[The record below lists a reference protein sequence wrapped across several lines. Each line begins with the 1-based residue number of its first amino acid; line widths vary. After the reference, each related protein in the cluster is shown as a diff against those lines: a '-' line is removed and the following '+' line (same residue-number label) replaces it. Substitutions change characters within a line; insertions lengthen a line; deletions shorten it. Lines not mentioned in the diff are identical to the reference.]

1 MNGVYYTIYNN
12 IRDRDAGVKPVSR
25 PNIPT
30 AEQEYDEIKVPGRDG
45 NLYRKKGTLKDIP
58 IEITYNFL
66 SDDPED
72 WAEDFRSIKRRFL
85 KESTGMLMFSDDPG
99 YYYKVK
105 KIEIGTNERLA
116 KRIGKFQVTFTCEG
130 YMYLTEGAET
140 RNLSDTLYNA
150 FEECEPVYE
159 IAGDGVCTLTVNGT
173 KVTANI
179 GGKLVI
185 DTGLKLCYTA
195 LKETANRRLTGYYED
210 LYLKEG
216 ENTFKPCMIDKIVQ
230 RAVLQIIEPI
240 LTRRMYMYS
249 CASIKGKGGTYCKR
263 KIERAIARK
272 NRKGKTYKNVKHTK
286 YWEALDIKK
295 CYDNILHCFLKFRL
309 IKMFKDKRLL
319 ELLFMCIDIYWVKET
334 AAGKRGIPIGTPF
347 GHWFANIMLTPVDFV
362 IKHIFKI
369 KYYFRYMDDMLL
381 FSSNKKKLRQ
391 YVACIRDALSRIGLH
406 IKSKLQVHA
415 TNDKGKLGNRPIDF
429 IGYRF
434 YRDCTT
440 LRSSICLRITRRIR
454 KVRKKQIL
462 NGHDARS
469 VLSYY
474 GWIKN
479 TDSWGLKVKYFDDTV
494 KSAKEKISN
503 GSGKNQR
510 RRRDRRGSTDRGG
523 YRWETGGACARTA

>member
-1 MNGVYYTIYNN
+1 MV
-12 IRDRDAGVKPVSR
+12 
-25 PNIPT
+25 
-30 AEQEYDEIKVPGRDG
+30 
-45 NLYRKKGTLKDIP
+45 
-58 IEITYNFL
+58 
-66 SDDPED
+66 
-72 WAEDFRSIKRRFL
+72 
-85 KESTGMLMFSDDPG
+85 
-99 YYYKVK
+99 
-105 KIEIGTNERLA
+105 
-116 KRIGKFQVTFTCEG
+116 
-130 YMYLTEGAET
+130 
-140 RNLSDTLYNA
+140 
-150 FEECEPVYE
+150 
-159 IAGDGVCTLTVNGT
+159 
-173 KVTANI
+173 
-179 GGKLVI
+179 
-185 DTGLKLCYTA
+185 
-195 LKETANRRLTGYYED
+195 
-210 LYLKEG
+210 
-216 ENTFKPCMIDKIVQ
+216 DKIVQ

-240 LTRRMYMYS
+240 LMRRMYMYS
-249 CASIKGKGGTYCKR
+249 CASIKGKGGIYCKR

-272 NRKGKTYKNVKHTK
+272 NRKGKKYKNVKHTK
-286 YWEALDIKK
+286 YWEALDIRK

-319 ELLFMCIDIYWVKET
+319 ELLFMCIDVYWVKET

-391 YVACIRDALSRIGLH
+391 FVACIRDALSRIGLH
-406 IKSKLQVHA
+406 IKRKLQVHA

-469 VLSYY
+469 VISYY